1 MGMDVTELPL
11 LGGHPAVDL
20 INTLERGPAP
30 DGSPPHDYLTE
41 PAALLRWA
49 VAAGLVG
56 EPDRDAVEAAWRRDP
71 AAAQAGLSAVR
82 EVREALHTAL
92 LAVLGV
98 VPRDAATTSAAL
110 DRLQSR
116 WAASAARSTLVLD
129 PGGTP
134 AVRLAVGVAPALLL
148 PDRAADAALDL
159 LRTADLGRLGRCP
172 PDRGGCG
179 WLFLDHSRNGT
190 RQWCRMA
197 DCGTQAKARRLTER
211 RRAARAH

>member
-1 MGMDVTELPL
+1 MHLDVAELPL
-11 LGGHPAVDL
+11 VGGHPAVDL
-20 INTLERGPAP
+20 VNTLERGPSA

-49 VAAGLVG
+49 VAVGLVS
-56 EPDRDAVEAAWRRDP
+56 EFEQDAVATAWRRDP
-71 AAAQAGLSAVR
+71 AAGRAALSATR
-82 EVREALHTAL
+82 DIREALHTAL

-98 VPRDAATTSAAL
+98 LPREDAATSAAL

-116 WAASAARSTLVLD
+116 WAASAARSAFVLI
-129 PGGTP
+129 PGDAP
-134 AVRLAVGVAPALLL
+134 AVQLAVGVAPALLL
-148 PDRAADAALDL
+148 PDRAADAAVDL

-172 PDRGGCG
+172 PDAGGCG

-190 RQWCRMA
+190 RRWCRMA
-197 DCGTQAKARRLTER
+197 DCGTQVKARRLTER